1 MEFRPTTLSTSPRVF
16 LQLSAV
22 YFEEYFERILPS
34 RKIQET
40 AILAGP
46 EKTLATDSTKSRE
59 SYSEN
64 LSEKPRLDLSNCG
77 IGR

>member
-1 MEFRPTTLSTSPRVF
+1 MKRRLHALATCRRLF
-16 LQLSAV
+16 LQRTAD
-22 YFEEYFERILPS
+22 YFEAYAEHRQTN

-46 EKTLATDSTKSRE
+46 GKNLVTGSTKSRE